1 MNQINFL
8 PETFRL
14 QAEIRRRK
22 YRHMLLLVI
31 FAVSLVGWAVVER
44 GRNLGPRD
52 YAAALEAEVKIAREQ
67 MSEMVRLRSEQQS
80 LLRQVEL
87 QRELSQPIGHTQVIA
102 VLSQIL
108 PPSVALTDLEVDTHR
123 PPPQP
128 LEEPGKK
135 KRSSSSKTT
144 TADTPVEDY
153 LQIDLQAVAPDDLT
167 VANVIG
173 DLADHSL
180 FEQVTMKYSRP
191 TQRQGIDARQFRLS
205 MRVRLDRKFELEV
218 AHAD

>member
-1 MNQINFL
+1 MSQINFL
-8 PETFRL
+8 PETFRR
-14 QAEIRRRK
+14 QMEMRRRK
-22 YRHMLLLVI
+22 YRHMLLLAL
-31 FAVSLVGWAVVER
+31 FAVCLVGWGVVER
-44 GRNLGPRD
+44 GRNIGPRD
-52 YAAALEAEVKIAREQ
+52 YALSLEQQVKAAREQ
-67 MSEMVRLRSEQQS
+67 MSELVKLRTEQQL

-87 QRELSQPIGHTQVIA
+87 QRELSQPITHTQVIA

-108 PPSVALTDLEVDTHR
+108 PPSVTLTDLQVSTHR

-128 LEEPGKK
+128 LEDPGKK
-135 KRSSSSKTT
+135 KRTSSRKTT
-144 TADTPVEDY
+144 TTTDPVEDY
-153 LQIDLQAVAPDDLT
+153 LQIELQAVAPDDLT

-173 DLADHSL
+173 DLADHKL

-191 TQRQGIDARQFRLS
+191 TQRQEIDARQFRLS